1 MPRAERDRRALRIL
15 VLSGLGFLA
24 LALAVVSWEEVD
36 RLDLRFVT
44 WVHGAAPDELVEVMR
59 VLTYLG
65 SVVALGPIALG
76 AALLLLRRGRQLA
89 AAYVLAAFVVG
100 QLVTQLLKLVF
111 QRGRPELN
119 DPYVQLSTYA
129 FPSGHA
135 LGATATYGAIV
146 VVLLSL
152 LAAERQVLV
161 GPALALLVLV
171 VAASRVVLGAHY
183 LLDVAGGVLAGVAVL
198 SGLVLAFDA
207 APRHRAR
214 LAFLGRNEQAQGTTL
229 DP

>member
-1 MPRAERDRRALRIL
+1 MTRAARDRRALRIL
-15 VLSGLGFLA
+15 VLSGLAFAA
-24 LALAVVSWEEVD
+24 LALAVVSWEAVD
-36 RLDLRFVT
+36 RLDVRFVT

-59 VLTYLG
+59 VLTYAG
-65 SVVALGPIALG
+65 SVVVLGPIALG
-76 AALLLLRRGRQLA
+76 AALLLVRGGRQLA

-100 QLVTQLLKLVF
+100 QLVTQLLKLAF
-111 QRGRPELN
+111 QRGRPELD

-146 VVLLSL
+146 VVLSM
-152 LAAERQVLV
+152 LASGRRSLV
-161 GPALALLVLV
+161 GAGLALLILV
-171 VAASRVVLGAHY
+171 VAASRVLLGAHY
-183 LLDVAGGVLAGVAVL
+183 VLDTAGGVLAGIAVL

-214 LAFLGRNEQAQGTTL
+214 LALLGRNEQAQGTTL

>member
-1 MPRAERDRRALRIL
+1 

-24 LALAVVSWEEVD
+24 LALAVVSWETVD
-36 RLDLRFVT
+36 RLDVRFVT
-44 WVHGAAPDELVEVMR
+44 WVHGAAPDELLEVMR
-59 VLTYLG
+59 VLTYAG
-65 SVVALGPIALG
+65 SLVALGPIALG

-100 QLVTQLLKLVF
+100 QLVTQLLKLAF
-111 QRGRPELN
+111 QRGRPELD

-146 VVLLSL
+146 VVLSL
-152 LAAERQVLV
+152 LAARRKVLV
-161 GPALALLVLV
+161 GAALALLVLV

-183 LLDVAGGVLAGVAVL
+183 LLDVAGGVLAGLAVL
-198 SGLVLAFDA
+198 SGLIVAFDA

>member
-1 MPRAERDRRALRIL
+1 MTRAARDRRALRIL
-15 VLSGLGFLA
+15 VLSGLAFAA
-24 LALAVVSWEEVD
+24 LALAVVSWEAVD
-36 RLDLRFVT
+36 RLDVRFVT

-59 VLTYLG
+59 VLTYAG
-65 SVVALGPIALG
+65 SVV
-76 AALLLLRRGRQLA
+76 LLLVRGGRQLA

-100 QLVTQLLKLVF
+100 QLVTQLLKLAF
-111 QRGRPELN
+111 QRGRPELD

-146 VVLLSL
+146 VVLSM
-152 LAAERQVLV
+152 LAAGRRSLV
-161 GPALALLVLV
+161 GAGLALLILV
-171 VAASRVVLGAHY
+171 VAASRVLLGAHY
-183 LLDVAGGVLAGVAVL
+183 VLDTAGGVLAGIAVL